1 MVSGG
6 WLRLFR
12 RSPPLCCKSLL
23 RKAIDMRSAHPTAR
37 KATTGCLVTGV
48 NGADV
53 VNIDDPHAQAVRH
66 HVEGE

>member
-1 MVSGG
+1 
-6 WLRLFR
+6 
-12 RSPPLCCKSLL
+12 
-23 RKAIDMRSAHPTAR
+23 MRSAHPTAR

-66 HVEGE
+66 DVEGE